1 MSEECQSEPLVTLC
15 LRLLRLA
22 DGEGV
27 KEIDTVKVPE
37 VLIGGINSG
46 WLTRFT
52 PTCVFTQVFFCLIVQ
67 SVTATENI
75 HTWLHLGSFPCVF
88 LLAKRRTNGHNQ
100 DPRGIDWW

>member
-46 WLTRFT
+46 
-52 PTCVFTQVFFCLIVQ
+52 
-67 SVTATENI
+67 
-75 HTWLHLGSFPCVF
+75 
-88 LLAKRRTNGHNQ
+88 
-100 DPRGIDWW
+100 